1 MVHKESVPVEVNGL
15 HHYTISVSSLES
27 SVEWYSR
34 KLGFRL
40 LTRTI
45 ERTDEEIAWLYNHG
59 AVLKIVQVQN
69 PNPLPPYRSHPATDN
84 EVQGNKHF
92 SLRVVDGARAESELK
107 ALGINPVF
115 VPVIGETYGVFICD
129 PTGNL
134 IEILQESLPP
144 PDVYVNNV
152 SGIEPIAIEGWS
164 HVAISVPSIDESVK
178 WYKRVFGFTAAHS
191 DSVSLPDGHTMKITW
206 LSDSNFSLELFEIAD
221 SVVIPHDRTD
231 PFSDIKTLGNKY
243 FALSTKDLNKT
254 RTDLESLGVPVIQ
267 DNRANSDS
275 FHIHDNAK
283 NVIEICR
290 L

>member
-1 MVHKESVPVEVNGL
+1 MVHKENVPVEVNGL

-40 LTRTI
+40 WTRTI
-45 ERTDEEIAWLYNHG
+45 GRTGENFAWLYNHG

-69 PNPLPPYRSHPATDN
+69 PNPLPPYRSHPANDN
-84 EVQGNKHF
+84 TVQGNKHF

-134 IEILQESLPP
+134 IEILQEYLPKHDLNINSIPDNKP
-144 PDVYVNNV
+144 P
-152 SGIEPIAIEGWS
+152 SIEGWS

-178 WYKRVFGFTAAHS
+178 WYKRVFGFKAAHS

-206 LSDSNFSLELFEIAD
+206 LSDSNFSLELFEVSGSIT
-221 SVVIPHDRTD
+221 IQPERTD

-243 FALSTKDLNKT
+243 FALSAKDLNKT
-254 RTDLESLGVPVIQ
+254 RTDLESLGVSVIQ
-267 DNRANSDS
+267 DNIADTDS
-275 FHIHDNAK
+275 FYIRDNAK